1 MRLARYISASW
12 CKRCHEL
19 RPTVITTCQLLGIS
33 LQIENYD
40 DLDEDESKQIT
51 SLPTLMYREAE
62 TDNWNIYPAKDI
74 EGWCT
79 KMMASPLTADLDF

>member
-19 RPTVITTCQLLGIS
+19 RPTVVTTCQLIGIS

-40 DLDEDESKQIT
+40 DLDEEESKRIT
-51 SLPTLMYREAE
+51 SLPTLMYRETDTAE
-62 TDNWNIYPAKDI
+62 WDIYSAKDI
-74 EGWCT
+74 EGWSV
-79 KMMASPLTADLDF
+79 KLMAKPLTADLDF